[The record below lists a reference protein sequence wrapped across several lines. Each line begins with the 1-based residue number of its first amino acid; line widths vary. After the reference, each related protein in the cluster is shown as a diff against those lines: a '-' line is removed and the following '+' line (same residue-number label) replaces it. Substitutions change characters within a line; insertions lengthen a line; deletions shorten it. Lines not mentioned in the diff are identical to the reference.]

1 MQNRII
7 KTEDELSDII
17 KSAFITDEVFDLVL
31 DYIEIGMTEKEVAKF
46 IEQSFIKLGGER
58 LSFDTIVAFGENGAE
73 PHHIPC
79 DRKLSG
85 AEFVTIDMGTVVGGY
100 CSDFTR
106 TFAVGGATKEMI
118 DVYEAVREAEKIG
131 AGALKDG
138 VKCFDVDK
146 AVRDYLTEKGYGDK
160 FVHGTGHGVGLEIH
174 EAPTLNTKS
183 DEVLKDNMV
192 VTVEPGVYIEG
203 SLGVRIENLYI
214 VGRAEPLSRH
224 DTKLIIIG

>member
-73 PHHIPC
+73 PHHVPC

-85 AEFVTIDMGTVVGGY
+85 AEFVTVDMGTVVGGY

-146 AVRDYLTEKGYGDK
+146 AVRDYLTEKGYGEK
-160 FVHGTGHGVGLEIH
+160 FIHGTGHGVGLEIH
-174 EAPTLNTKS
+174 EEPTLNTKS

>member
-73 PHHIPC
+73 PHHVPC

-118 DVYEAVREAEKIG
+118 DFYEAVREAEKIG

>member
-73 PHHIPC
+73 PHHVPC

-106 TFAVGGATKEMI
+106 TFAMGGATKEMI

-146 AVRDYLTEKGYGDK
+146 AVRDYLTEKGYGEK
-160 FVHGTGHGVGLEIH
+160 FIHGTGHGVGLEIH

>member
-73 PHHIPC
+73 PHHVPC

-106 TFAVGGATKEMI
+106 TFAMGGATKEMI

>member
-17 KSAFITDEVFDLVL
+17 KSAFITDEVFDVVL

-46 IEQSFIKLGGER
+46 IEQSFLKLGGER

-73 PHHIPC
+73 PHHVPC

-85 AEFVTIDMGTVVGGY
+85 AEFVTVDMGTVVGGY

>member
-7 KTEDELSDII
+7 KTDDELSDII

-46 IEQSFIKLGGER
+46 IEQSFLKLGGER

-73 PHHIPC
+73 PHHVPC

-85 AEFVTIDMGTVVGGY
+85 AEFVTVDMGTVVGGY

-146 AVRDYLTEKGYGDK
+146 AVRDYLTEKGYGEK
-160 FVHGTGHGVGLEIH
+160 FIHGTGHGVGLEIH

>member
-46 IEQSFIKLGGER
+46 IEQSFLKLGGER

-73 PHHIPC
+73 PHHVPC

-85 AEFVTIDMGTVVGGY
+85 AEFVTVDMGTVVGGY

-146 AVRDYLTEKGYGDK
+146 AVRDYLTEKGYGEY
-160 FVHGTGHGVGLEIH
+160 FIHGT
-174 EAPTLNTKS
+174 
-183 DEVLKDNMV
+183 
-192 VTVEPGVYIEG
+192 
-203 SLGVRIENLYI
+203 
-214 VGRAEPLSRH
+214 
-224 DTKLIIIG
+224 

>member
-7 KTEDELSDII
+7 KSEDELSDII

-46 IEQSFIKLGGER
+46 IEQSFLKLGGER

-73 PHHIPC
+73 PHHVPC

-106 TFAVGGATKEMI
+106 TFAMGGATKEMI

-146 AVRDYLTEKGYGDK
+146 AVRDYLTEKGYGEK
-160 FVHGTGHGVGLEIH
+160 FIHGTGHGVGLEIH

>member
-73 PHHIPC
+73 PHHVPC

-85 AEFVTIDMGTVVGGY
+85 AEFVTVDMGTVVGGY

-106 TFAVGGATKEMI
+106 TFAMGGATKEMI

-146 AVRDYLTEKGYGDK
+146 AVRDYLTEKGYGEK
-160 FVHGTGHGVGLEIH
+160 FIHGTGHGVGLEIH

>member
-7 KTEDELSDII
+7 KTDDELSDII
-17 KSAFITDEVFDLVL
+17 KSAFITDDVFDLVL

-73 PHHIPC
+73 PHHVPC

-85 AEFVTIDMGTVVGGY
+85 AEFVTVDMGTVVGGY

>member
-46 IEQSFIKLGGER
+46 IEQSFIKLGGEK

-73 PHHIPC
+73 PHHVPC

-85 AEFVTIDMGTVVGGY
+85 AEFGTVDMGTVVGGY

-146 AVRDYLTEKGYGDK
+146 AVRDYLTEKGYGEK

>member
-17 KSAFITDEVFDLVL
+17 KSAFITDEVFDVVL

-46 IEQSFIKLGGER
+46 IEQSFLKLGGER

-73 PHHIPC
+73 PHHVPC

-106 TFAVGGATKEMI
+106 TFAMGGATKEMI

-146 AVRDYLTEKGYGDK
+146 AVRDYLTEKGYGEK
-160 FVHGTGHGVGLEIH
+160 FIHGTGHGVGLEIH
-174 EAPTLNTKS
+174 EAPTLNIKS

>member
-73 PHHIPC
+73 PHHVPC

-118 DVYEAVREAEKIG
+118 DVYEAVRKAEKIG

-146 AVRDYLTEKGYGDK
+146 AVRDYLTEKGYGEK
-160 FVHGTGHGVGLEIH
+160 FIHGTGHGVGLEIH

>member
-7 KTEDELSDII
+7 KTDDELSDII

-31 DYIEIGMTEKEVAKF
+31 NYIEIGMTEKEVAKF

-73 PHHIPC
+73 PHHVPC

-146 AVRDYLTEKGYGDK
+146 AVRDYLAEKGYGEK
-160 FVHGTGHGVGLEIH
+160 FIHGTGHGVGLEIH

>member
-46 IEQSFIKLGGER
+46 IEQSFLKLGGER
-58 LSFDTIVAFGENGAE
+58 LSFDTIVAFGENGTE
-73 PHHIPC
+73 PHHVPC

-146 AVRDYLTEKGYGDK
+146 SVRDYLTEKGYGDK

>member
-73 PHHIPC
+73 PHHVPC

-106 TFAVGGATKEMI
+106 TFAMGGATKEMI
-118 DVYEAVREAEKIG
+118 DVYEAVCEAEKIG

>member
-7 KTEDELSDII
+7 KTDDELSDII

-73 PHHIPC
+73 PHHVPC

-85 AEFVTIDMGTVVGGY
+85 AEFVTVDMGTVVGGY

-146 AVRDYLTEKGYGDK
+146 AVRDYLTEKGYGEK
-160 FVHGTGHGVGLEIH
+160 FIHGTGHGVGLEIH

>member
-46 IEQSFIKLGGER
+46 IEQSFVKLGGER

-73 PHHIPC
+73 PHHVPC

-85 AEFVTIDMGTVVGGY
+85 AEFVTVDMGTVVGGY

>member
-73 PHHIPC
+73 PHHVPC

-85 AEFVTIDMGTVVGGY
+85 AEFVTVDMGTVVGGY

-183 DEVLKDNMV
+183 DDVLKDNMV

>member
-73 PHHIPC
+73 PHHVPC

-85 AEFVTIDMGTVVGGY
+85 AEFITIDMGTVVGGY

-118 DVYEAVREAEKIG
+118 DVYEVVREAEKIG

-160 FVHGTGHGVGLEIH
+160 FIHGTGHGVGLEIH

>member
-73 PHHIPC
+73 PHHVPC

-85 AEFVTIDMGTVVGGY
+85 AEFVTVDMGTVVGGY

>member
-73 PHHIPC
+73 PHHVPC

-146 AVRDYLTEKGYGDK
+146 AVRDYLSEKGYGDK

>member
-7 KTEDELSDII
+7 KTEEELSNII
-17 KSAFITDEVFDLVL
+17 KSASITDKVFDLVL
-31 DYIEIGMTEKEVAKF
+31 ENIKIGMTEVEVANF
-46 IEQSFIKLGGER
+46 IEQSFLRLGGEK

-73 PHHIPC
+73 PHHVPC
-79 DRKLSG
+79 DRRLSG

-106 TFAVGGATKEMI
+106 TFAVGGATREML

-131 AGALKDG
+131 ADALKDG
-138 VKCFDVDK
+138 AKCFDVDK

-160 FVHGTGHGVGLEIH
+160 FIHGTGHGVGLEIH

-183 DEVLKDNMV
+183 DEILKDNMV

-203 SLGVRIENLYI
+203 CLGVRIENLYI

>member
-7 KTEDELSDII
+7 KTDDELSDII

-46 IEQSFIKLGGER
+46 IEQSFLKLGGER

-73 PHHIPC
+73 PHHVPW

-106 TFAVGGATKEMI
+106 TFAMGGATKEMI

>member
-46 IEQSFIKLGGER
+46 IEQSFIKLGGEK

-73 PHHIPC
+73 PHHVPC

-85 AEFVTIDMGTVVGGY
+85 AEFVTVDMGTVVGGY

-146 AVRDYLTEKGYGDK
+146 AVRDYLTEKGYGEK

>member
-46 IEQSFIKLGGER
+46 IEQSFLKLGGER

-73 PHHIPC
+73 PHHVPC

-85 AEFVTIDMGTVVGGY
+85 AEFVTVDMGTVVGGY

-106 TFAVGGATKEMI
+106 TFAMSGATKEMI

-160 FVHGTGHGVGLEIH
+160 FIHGTGHGVGLEIH

>member
-73 PHHIPC
+73 PHHVPC

-106 TFAVGGATKEMI
+106 TFAVSGATKEMI

-146 AVRDYLTEKGYGDK
+146 AVRDYLTEKGYGEK
-160 FVHGTGHGVGLEIH
+160 FIHGTGHGVGLEIH

>member
-73 PHHIPC
+73 PHHVPC
-79 DRKLSG
+79 DRKLRG

>member
-73 PHHIPC
+73 PHHVPC

-85 AEFVTIDMGTVVGGY
+85 AEFVTVDMGTVVGGY

-131 AGALKDG
+131 AVALKDG

-146 AVRDYLTEKGYGDK
+146 AVRDYLTEKGYGEK
-160 FVHGTGHGVGLEIH
+160 FIHGTGHGVGLEIH

>member
-73 PHHIPC
+73 PHHVPC

-85 AEFVTIDMGTVVGGY
+85 AEFVTVDMGTVVGGY

-146 AVRDYLTEKGYGDK
+146 AVRDYLTEKGYGEK
-160 FVHGTGHGVGLEIH
+160 FIHGTGHGVGLEIH

>member
-17 KSAFITDEVFDLVL
+17 KSAFITDEVFNLVL

-46 IEQSFIKLGGER
+46 IEQSFLKLGGER

-73 PHHIPC
+73 PHHVPC

-85 AEFVTIDMGTVVGGY
+85 AEFVTVDMGTVVGGY

-146 AVRDYLTEKGYGDK
+146 AVRDYLTEKGYGEK
-160 FVHGTGHGVGLEIH
+160 FIHGTGHGVGLEIH

-214 VGRAEPLSRH
+214 VGRAKPLSRH